1 MARLDDLP
9 PVLGDNMLALP
20 CPTFGP
26 TALAPPRPLTQHT
39 VALVSTAGLSVRGE
53 PPFKPNA
60 KDFRRIEEGTG
71 DAGLLITH
79 VSVNFDRAGF
89 QQDVEVVLP
98 RQRLRE
104 LAEQNRIG
112 NASDAHYSF
121 MGATDPEL
129 MKPHA
134 EELVR
139 ELRDQGVTA
148 AALLPV

>member
-9 PVLGDNMLALP
+9 PVLRENMLALS
-20 CPTFGP
+20 CPTFGS
-26 TALAPPRPLTQHT
+26 TALVPPRPLLQHT

-60 KDFRRIEEGTG
+60 KDFRSIAKETG
-71 DAGLLITH
+71 DEDLLITH
-79 VSVNFDRAGF
+79 VSVNFDRTGF
-89 QQDVEVVLP
+89 QQDVEVMLP

-104 LAEQNRIG
+104 LAEQDLIG
-112 NASDAHYSF
+112 NAADTHYSF

-129 MKPHA
+129 MQPHA

-139 ELRDQGVTA
+139 DFRDQGVTA
-148 AALLPV
+148 AVLLPV